1 MEIKRVMKRLFAVGT
16 GVFMLGATA
25 MGALAAD
32 LGSYPSMFV
41 KDGSFN
47 GYVVVGENSKAID
60 NLAAIDIATSM
71 KYMKAGEA
79 ATTTVEGDAWRIGT
93 SADWLEIN
101 ESIGPSGSNSTS
113 GIVDYIDDTELAA
126 LESGTFSNSKGS
138 FPYDQKLHFDN
149 EGPKAWFME
158 DDDEN
163 VGVFWKISSGDRI
176 ARYELDFTTQA
187 ESDIDASDS
196 YALKDFEDKMITFM
210 GTDWTITTA
219 KYTLGSGGTVA
230 LTFMA
235 GSSSGTLLE
244 TDTNTFTVGD
254 TDYEVTLTFVDED
267 EAAFTVNGESTGKL
281 EDGETFT
288 MADGNEIGVSD
299 ILYQNYAG
307 GVHQASFFIGANKLY
322 MTDNISN
329 GADSDSE
336 VKVNEETIEGAVPR
350 IVGSVTT
357 EPVGITTDGA
367 LKLDYL
373 WINMTAQD
381 DIYLQEGNK
390 LSEDSELIEKELL
403 FTNNWDFEYHGV
415 DEAVGTS
422 LIKLQRSGD
431 DKYELKFTSNDGN
444 EVTLPLMYATGVTGE
459 YELGKK
465 AGDNLAMNVT
475 VNITDDDYF
484 VVASKDTTSPS
495 NSDAIVTVLQYTS
508 SKKNSSTATRTVKF
522 KNINTGEFV
531 ETNFDANDCSF
542 DLAIEGRTHQF
553 GSASTNDCNAANW
566 DIQLTS
572 IDNAYD
578 LSNGNRS
585 YLILR
590 DASGSLIN
598 ISTDTDVNLDD
609 PGLGHLNAAALT
621 VAISADDTDRDDD
634 YLTVSTPETQ
644 FSATLNYAATNE
656 VQASITG
663 PAWTVADTEDT
674 DVTHG
679 LSAWGS
685 VYKKT
690 APSSTPAEVELM
702 VPTESSQKVV
712 AYITSGATSSSTTA
726 GGTLT
731 PVEVV
736 DATKLDNEVAD
747 ATAQNLIVVG
757 GPCVNSIAAELLGN
771 PADCT
776 EGFMAG
782 KARIKLF
789 TNGDNMAMLVA
800 GWNGEDTRLAG
811 KVVAH
816 RYSEMSGDE
825 IVVEGTTYSDAT
837 ISAPTEVVV
846 EEVME
851 EEVVEEE
858 AAMEEEA
865 TADES

>member
-79 ATTTVEGDAWRIGT
+79 ATTTVEGDAWRVGT

-101 ESIGPSGSNSTS
+101 ESIGPSSN
-113 GIVDYIDDTELAA
+113 GIVDYIDDSELAA
-126 LESGTFSNSKGS
+126 LEPGTFSNSKGT
-138 FPYDQKLHFDN
+138 FPYDQKLHFDS

-163 VGVFWKISSGDRI
+163 VGVFWKITSGDRI

-196 YALKDFEDKMITFM
+196 YALKDMEDKMMTFM

-219 KYTLGSGGTVA
+219 KYTLGSAGTVA

-235 GSSSGTLLE
+235 GSSAGTLLE
-244 TDTNTFTVGD
+244 TDTNTFSVGD
-254 TDYEVTLTFVDED
+254 TDYEVTLTFVDAD
-267 EAAFTVNGESTGKL
+267 EAAFTVNGENTGKL

-322 MTDNISN
+322 MTDNISD
-329 GADSDSE
+329 ALDSDSE
-336 VKVNEETIEGAVPR
+336 LKVNEETVEGAVPR
-350 IVGSVTT
+350 IVGSITT
-357 EPVGITTDGA
+357 EPVSTTTDGA
-367 LKLDYL
+367 LKLDYI

-381 DIYLQEGNK
+381 DIYLQDGNK
-390 LSEDSELIEKELL
+390 LSEDSELVEKELL

-431 DKYELKFTSNDGN
+431 DKYELKFTSLDGN
-444 EVTLPLMYATGVTGE
+444 EVVLPLMYATGTTDQFA
-459 YELGKK
+459 LGKK
-465 AGDNLAMNVT
+465 SGDNLAMNIT
-475 VNITDDDYF
+475 TNITDDDYF
-484 VVASKDTTSPS
+484 VVASKDTTAAS
-495 NSDAIVTVLQYTS
+495 NSDAIVTVLQYAS

-531 ETNFDANDCSF
+531 ETNFDGDDCSF

-553 GSASTNDCNAANW
+553 GSASTNDCNSANW
-566 DIQLTS
+566 DIKLTS
-572 IDNAYD
+572 TDNVYD
-578 LSNGNRS
+578 TTSENVSALT
-585 YLILR
+585 LR
-590 DASGSLIN
+590 DESGSLITVTT
-598 ISTDTDVNLDD
+598 STDVALAD
-609 PGLGHLNAAALT
+609 PGATHTTAG
-621 VAISADDTDRDDD
+621 AITLAVSADDTDRDDD
-634 YLTVSTPETQ
+634 YLTVGTAETQ
-644 FSATLNYAATNE
+644 FSATLNYTATNE

-663 PAWTVADTEDT
+663 PQWTVADTDDT

-690 APSSTPAEVELM
+690 APSSTPAEVELW
-702 VPTESSQKVV
+702 VPTASSQKVV
-712 AYITSGATSSSTTA
+712 AYVTSGATSSTTMA

-736 DATKLDNEVAD
+736 DATKLDSEVAD

-816 RYSEMSGDE
+816 RYSEMSGEE

-865 TADES
+865 AADES

>member
-71 KYMKAGEA
+71 KYMKAGES
-79 ATTTVEGDAWRIGT
+79 ATTTVEGDAWRVGT

-101 ESIGPSGSNSTS
+101 ESIGPSST
-113 GIVDYIDDTELAA
+113 GIVDYIDDSELEA
-126 LESGTFSNSKGS
+126 LAPGTFSNSKGS
-138 FPYDQKLHFDN
+138 FPYDQKLHFDT

-163 VGVFWKISSGDRI
+163 VGVFWKITSGNRI

-196 YALKDFEDKMITFM
+196 YSLKDFEDKTMSFM

-244 TDTNTFTVGD
+244 TETSTFSVND
-254 TDYEVTLTFVDED
+254 VDYEVSLTFVDAD
-267 EAAFTVNGESTGKL
+267 EAAFTVNGQSTGKL

-322 MTDNISN
+322 MTDNISD
-329 GADSDSE
+329 ALDSDSE
-336 VKVNEETIEGAVPR
+336 VKVNEETIEGALPR
-350 IVGSVTT
+350 IVGSITT
-357 EPVGITTDGA
+357 EPVSTTTDGA

-381 DIYLQEGNK
+381 DIYLQDGNK

-403 FTNNWDFEYHGV
+403 FTNNWDFEYMGV
-415 DEAVGTS
+415 DESVGTS
-422 LIKLQRSGD
+422 LIKLQRAGD

-444 EVTLPLMYATGVTGE
+444 EVTLPLMYATGTPDQFA
-459 YELGKK
+459 LGKK
-465 AGDNLAMNVT
+465 SGDNLAMNVS

-484 VVASKDTTSPS
+484 VVASKDTTSPT
-495 NSDAIVTVLQYTS
+495 NSDAIVTVLQYAS

-522 KNINTGEFV
+522 KNVNTGEFV
-531 ETNFDANDCSF
+531 ETNFDGDDCTF

-553 GSASTNDCNAANW
+553 GSASTSDCNSANW
-566 DIQLTS
+566 DIKLTS
-572 IDNAYD
+572 DDFAYD
-578 LSNGNRS
+578 ATSDENASRLV
-585 YLILR
+585 LR
-590 DASGSLIN
+590 DESGSLI
-598 ISTDTDVNLDD
+598 TVTTQAAEALTDD
-609 PGLGHLNAAALT
+609 PGQLYTNNGTLDLA
-621 VAISADDTDRDDD
+621 VSADDTDRDDD
-634 YLTVSTPETQ
+634 YLTVSSAETQ
-644 FSATLNYAATNE
+644 FSATLDYSATNE
-656 VQASITG
+656 VQATVTG
-663 PAWTVADTEDT
+663 PQWTVADTEDT

-690 APSSTPAEVELM
+690 APSSTPVEVELM

-712 AYITSGATSSSTTA
+712 AYVTSGATASSVSA

-731 PVEVV
+731 AVEVV

-757 GPCVNSIAAELLGN
+757 GPCVNSVAAELLGN

-776 EGFMAG
+776 EGFTAG

-851 EEVVEEE
+851 EEV
-858 AAMEEEA
+858 MEEEVV
-865 TADES
+865 ADEVVADAE